1 MNSWQRWTHAPQ
13 TLVFR
18 KLLFQLHL
26 WTGIGFGLYVLI
38 ISLSGSAILLKSP
51 FYVWFTPNK
60 VEPTETIPLEG
71 EALVARMKQVYAGY
85 DLGFTTPPSQADDA
99 VYIVLNKDGEYF
111 PHYFNQ
117 YTGEDIGTAHPWP
130 IKAVNWLADIHD
142 DLLLGD
148 TGTILNGIGGLLF
161 LLMCLSGILIWW
173 RGRSRWYE
181 GLQIKRHSHR
191 SFLWQL
197 HSFIGFWSLLLMF
210 SWGVSGFQL
219 GFPELVYG
227 SVEWINTHLTDALPL
242 DSTLRFFRRVH
253 FARYGQGPLANWA
266 WIIISFVP
274 TLLLISGFIL
284 WWKRVVLKQRTPGQ
298 SVENSQP

>member
-1 MNSWQRWTHAPQ
+1 MNSWQRWIHVPQ
-13 TLVFR
+13 TLGFR

-38 ISLSGSAILLKSP
+38 ISLSGSALLLKSP
-51 FYVWFTPNK
+51 FYNWFTPDTI
-60 VEPTETIPLEG
+60 EPTDAVPLEG
-71 EALVARMKQVYAGY
+71 EALVARMEQIYSGY
-85 DLGFTTPPSQADDA
+85 ELGFTRLPGDVDDA

-117 YTGEDIGTAHPWP
+117 YTGEDLGSANPWP
-130 IKAVNWLADIHD
+130 IKAVHWLADIHD

-148 TGTILNGIGGLLF
+148 TGTTLNGIGGLLF
-161 LLMCLSGILIWW
+161 VLMCLSGVFIWW

-219 GFPELVYG
+219 GFPTFVYG
-227 SVEWINTHLTDALPL
+227 SIEWINTHLTDALPL
-242 DSTLRFFRRVH
+242 DSTLQFFRRVH
-253 FARYGQGPLANWA
+253 FARYGQGTLANWA
-266 WIIISFVP
+266 WIIASFIP
-274 TLLLISGFIL
+274 TILLISGFTV
-284 WWKRVVLKQRTPGQ
+284 WWKRVRLKQRTPL
-298 SVENSQP
+298 EN